1 MFLPSFEALT
11 NNALIL
17 CNLHRCK
24 QNWWVDMSTLQLV
37 NQYQA
42 ESVLRLDL
50 NKMAVIAYCGLT
62 RASGL
67 IGEWD
72 ALR

>member
-1 MFLPSFEALT
+1 ME
-11 NNALIL
+11 
-17 CNLHRCK
+17 NLRD
-24 QNWWVDMSTLQLV
+24 DMLTLQLV

>member
-1 MFLPSFEALT
+1 MPSFEALP

-17 CNLHRCK
+17 CNLHSGMENLRD
-24 QNWWVDMSTLQLV
+24 DMLTLQLV

>member
-1 MFLPSFEALT
+1 
-11 NNALIL
+11 
-17 CNLHRCK
+17 
-24 QNWWVDMSTLQLV
+24 MSTLQLV